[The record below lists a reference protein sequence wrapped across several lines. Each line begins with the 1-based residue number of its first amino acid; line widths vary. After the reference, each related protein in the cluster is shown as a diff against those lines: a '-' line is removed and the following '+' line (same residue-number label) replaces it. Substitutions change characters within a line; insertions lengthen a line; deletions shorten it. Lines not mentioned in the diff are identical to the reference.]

1 MNDGVIYIT
10 EGSNNMD
17 DACYKCEAELD
28 PDTSYEVIDA
38 WDKSIGSLCEPCA
51 EADFDSYMESRVF

>member
-1 MNDGVIYIT
+1 
-10 EGSNNMD
+10 MD